1 MSNSDT
7 RLGENE
13 IEFGVTEGWAKTVG
27 RVAGESLSE
36 EVTFGLTWTVEVHS
50 HTAICDRDEGSN
62 AERTWD
68 IWGIESGPV
77 CPECGK
83 RTEGGS

>member
-7 RLGENE
+7 CLGENE

-36 EVTFGLTWTVEVHS
+36 EVIFKLSVTETRALTQRELGTFE
-50 HTAICDRDEGSN
+50 E
-62 AERTWD
+62 
-68 IWGIESGPV
+68 
-77 CPECGK
+77 
-83 RTEGGS
+83 